1 MNCWANGTS
10 RISESFCRTDV
21 EFLFFFFHQHQ
32 CDQTE
37 CVFICCV
44 WASVF
49 GLVIDGPA
57 CCLWHCMCWIIA
69 RVVAADLRPAGSRE
83 LWWTHR
89 CPSVSGRNI
98 MKPRG
103 HSKLEQSEKESHI
116 HIAPHH
122 KVMKV
127 SNHEQEKFNDMT
139 NLWLTIIQPM
149 TVLTSFRL
157 SIIPEH
163 PMEPTLS
170 EILTLIKIQEKAKH
184 FLKNSS
190 QKHIN
195 YKCCWI

>member
-1 MNCWANGTS
+1 MHRWANGTS

-21 EFLFFFFHQHQ
+21 EFLFFFLHQHQ

-57 CCLWHCMCWIIA
+57 CCLWPCTGWIIA

-89 CPSVSGRNI
+89 CPSVPGRNI

-103 HSKLEQSEKESHI
+103 HSKLEQSEKESHFFFFTHSVSL
-116 HIAPHH
+116 HITKLWRLATTS
-122 KVMKV
+122 KRSLITWQTCNGQLV
-127 SNHEQEKFNDMT
+127 SQWPYSLLSDIPWSPPCPKPS
-139 NLWLTIIQPM
+139 LWSKYKRKRSTSLK
-149 TVLTSFRL
+149 TVL
-157 SIIPEH
+157 
-163 PMEPTLS
+163 
-170 EILTLIKIQEKAKH
+170 
-184 FLKNSS
+184 KNT
-190 QKHIN
+190 
-195 YKCCWI
+195 